1 MMLKRFTVLVMLAIF
16 LCGCS
21 AQRPMR
27 YTEEHIDK
35 IELVISENAGEVD
48 PPDSV
53 IVCTLT
59 GDEIAGFMDKIDQL
73 ICYKSFS
80 PQGYYGTY
88 EVRFYYSNG
97 DVDMIGSTAN
107 GYIEDGEEICHG
119 WYSYRTEDLEKLF
132 EEYTAADTEEQRD
145 SSLDS

>member
-1 MMLKRFTVLVMLAIF
+1 MLKRFTVLVMLAIF

-59 GDEIAGFMDKIDQL
+59 GDEIAGFMVPTISEPHHNLRVLVLSVK
-73 ICYKSFS
+73 
-80 PQGYYGTY
+80 
-88 EVRFYYSNG
+88 
-97 DVDMIGSTAN
+97 
-107 GYIEDGEEICHG
+107 
-119 WYSYRTEDLEKLF
+119 
-132 EEYTAADTEEQRD
+132 
-145 SSLDS
+145 